1 MGKNKNK
8 KIKFFTPIVMLF
20 FLVLPAST
28 NYQLKDYGF
37 GTGGT
42 DKSSSADY
50 SLEAIT
56 GELSGNQSS
65 SADYKVGP
73 GMVFTGQ
80 ANVPAAPTFDNPG
93 GYYNKLRIIINPTG
107 NSSDTRFAV
116 AISTDDFLTTLY
128 VQSDD
133 TVGAALGLEDYRT
146 YAGWGAASGTYV
158 IGLAADT
165 TYKIKA
171 KAMHGGFSET
181 GYGPVATAATVAQT
195 LSFDLDVSAIDE
207 ETGAPYAIDLGS
219 VSYGIVVD
227 SAEKGWVDFATNGEM
242 GGNVTISGANAGL
255 LSPTA
260 GYLVDAL
267 SGDLDA
273 SGEGFGVQGSSVAQS
288 SGGPFL
294 LDALYDQTGS
304 VVGIADTTDREIFSS
319 ANPVSG
325 GRGSFLLK
333 VKTAQETPSGSD
345 YGETLT
351 LTASVN
357 F

>member
-1 MGKNKNK
+1 MKTNK
-8 KIKFFTPIVMLF
+8 KIITTFAWMF

-56 GELSGNQSS
+56 GEVSGGQSS

-80 ANVPAAPTFDNPG
+80 ANVPAAPTFDNPDAS
-93 GYYNKLRIIINPTG
+93 YNKLRIILNPS
-107 NSSDTRFAV
+107 NNASNTRFAI
-116 AISTDDFLTTLY
+116 AISTDDFVTTEY
-128 VQSDD
+128 VQNDN
-133 TVGAALGLEDYRT
+133 TVGATLGLEDYQT
-146 YAGWGAASGTYV
+146 YALWGGASGFFT

-165 TYKIKA
+165 TYKVKV
-171 KAMHGGFSET
+171 KAMHGSFSET
-181 GYGPVATAATVAQT
+181 DYGPSATAATDPQI
-195 LSFDLDVSAIDE
+195 LSFDLDVSATDS

-219 VSYGIVVD
+219 VSYGVVVD
-227 SAEKGWVDFATNGEM
+227 SAEKGWVDFATNGEL

-255 LSPTA
+255 LSPTT
-260 GYLVDAL
+260 GHLVSSL
-267 SGDLDA
+267 SGDLDPVD
-273 SGEGFGVQGSSVAQS
+273 EGFGVQGSSAAQI
-288 SGGPFL
+288 SGGPFIM
-294 LDALYDQTGS
+294 DALYEQTGNI
-304 VVGIADTTDREIFSS
+304 VGIADTADREIFSS
-319 ANPVSG
+319 ASPISG

-333 VKTAQETPSGSD
+333 VKTARETPSGND
-345 YGETLT
+345 YGEVLT
-351 LTASVN
+351 LTATVN